1 MYKKLEDLPK
11 SNQEILKNSNTF
23 KSYVNSDL
31 KSLKIES
38 YFQVYDEIFEK
49 FINKNITFVEI
60 GVFNGG
66 SLKMWKNYFGD
77 NARIIGIDL
86 NPKAKELEKMGF
98 EIFIGSQSS
107 ETFWDN
113 FYNKVGNVDIVLDDG
128 GHQNDQQIITAA
140 KSIPN
145 INDGGLL
152 VTEDV
157 HTSYLKKFGNPS
169 GYSFINYTKKKID
182 EVNYRFPE
190 FSNQKSIEKKIFSIS
205 FFESIVVFNI
215 NSKKSQIPYFLKNND
230 NNLFEEDFE
239 DKSFSEFFP
248 KIQNFIDKKL
258 FFMKKIPILKN
269 LIRILFYKKNIF
281 IKLKEYLILKKFFK

>member
-1 MYKKLEDLPK
+1 MYKKFEDLPK
-11 SNQEILKNSNTF
+11 KNQEKLKNSNVF
-23 KSYVNSDL
+23 NSYVNSDL
-31 KSLKIES
+31 KSLKMET

-49 FINKNITFVEI
+49 FINKNIIFVEI
-60 GVFNGG
+60 GVLNGG

-86 NPKAKELEKMGF
+86 NPKAKELEKLGF

-113 FYNKVGNVDIVLDDG
+113 FYNKVGNVDIVFDDG
-128 GHQNDQQIITAA
+128 GHHNDQQIITAA

-157 HTSYLKKFGNPS
+157 HTSYLKKYGNPS
-169 GYSFINYTKKKID
+169 KYSFINYAKKKID
-182 EVNYRFPE
+182 EINYRFPL
-190 FSNQKSIEKKIFSIS
+190 FSNKENIEKKIFSIS
-205 FFESIVVFNI
+205 FFESIIVFNI
-215 NSKKSQIPYFLKNND
+215 NSKKSQIPNYLRNND
-230 NNLFEEDFE
+230 KNFFDEEFE
-239 DKSFSEFFP
+239 DKSFLEFFP
-248 KIQNFIDKKL
+248 KIQNFINKKL
-258 FFMKKIPILKN
+258 FFIKKIPLLKN

-281 IKLKEYLILKKFFK
+281 IKLREYLILKKFFK